1 MVFSS
6 PLFIFLFLPLFLGL
20 YYALPERFRTG
31 WILAGSWVFY
41 GFWRVD
47 FLGLLVMVS
56 FGNWLAGILLARAL
70 YDEGRADRL
79 RAKLIVGIAAG
90 LNLAVLAYFKY
101 FNFGMDSLNALLGLF
116 GLGSLSAWSVILPV
130 GISFYVFQAMSYVID
145 VYRRDAPPSHE
156 FIDLAAYISLFPQLV
171 AGPILR
177 YKDLAGQLRQ
187 RRHSL
192 PRFSY
197 GLARFSM
204 GLCRKVL
211 IADTIAP
218 LANAAFGMANPGA
231 PDAWLGILAY
241 AAQLY
246 FDFSGYSDMAIGL
259 GHMMGFS
266 FIENFDTPYRAAS
279 ISDFWRRW
287 HISLSSWLRDYLY
300 LPLGGNRKGRG
311 RTYLNLFLVMAI
323 GGLWH
328 GAAWNFVAWGCW
340 HGLLL
345 GAERY
350 FAARGKPGLKP
361 GREQGTEPDAAHE
374 TKPGALAAALGLTFT
389 QAAVLVGWVLFR
401 ARDLRHAFRY
411 LSSLAG
417 GSGWALSAGYAW
429 RLGALEL
436 WSLAIGIVIIALEPR
451 AKRHALEAEGAETR
465 SRLALSWFAWI
476 LAGGVGVLKLLA
488 DSYSPFLY
496 FQF

>member
-6 PLFIFLFLPLFLGL
+6 PLFIFLFLPIFLGL
-20 YYALPERFRTG
+20 YYLLPRRVRTG
-31 WILAGSWVFY
+31 WILAGSWAFY

-47 FLGLLVMVS
+47 VLGLFIAVS
-56 FGNWLAGILLARAL
+56 FGNWLAGVWLARAF

-79 RAKLIVGIAAG
+79 RARLIVGLAVV

-101 FNFGMDSLNALLGLF
+101 FNFGVASLNALLGQL
-116 GLGSLSAWSVILPV
+116 GLGPLKAWSVILPV

-187 RRHSL
+187 RSHSL
-192 PRFSY
+192 PRFAY
-197 GLARFSM
+197 GFARFSM

-218 LANAAFGMANPGA
+218 LANAAFGMASPGA
-231 PDAWLGILAY
+231 LDAWLGILAY
-241 AAQLY
+241 AVQLY

-266 FIENFDTPYRAAS
+266 FIENFDAPYRAAS
-279 ISDFWRRW
+279 IGDFWRRW

-300 LPLGGNRKGRG
+300 LPLGGNRKGSG

-350 FAARGKPGLKP
+350 IAAKRG
-361 GREQGTEPDAAHE
+361 
-374 TKPGALAAALGLTFT
+374 PGAPSGPISRVLATALGLAFT
-389 QAAVLVGWVLFR
+389 QAAVLAGWVLFR
-401 ARDLRHAFRY
+401 ARDLGHALSYF
-411 LSSLAG
+411 SSLAG
-417 GSGWALSAGYAW
+417 GGWALSPSFAW
-429 RLGALEL
+429 RLGSLEL
-436 WSLAIGIVIIALEPR
+436 WSLAFGLAIIALEPR

-465 SRLALSWFAWI
+465 KLLRLSWFAWAA
-476 LAGGVGVLKLLA
+476 AGGVGVLKLLA